1 MFLASRG
8 AILNDFD
15 IKYSISKSPDNV
27 DDLLKSILFLSD
39 DGTLL
44 IYEGL
49 LGDLSSHQSLN
60 KSSLT
65 T

>member
-15 IKYSISKSPDNV
+15 IKCSILKCPDNV

-49 LGDLSSHQSLN
+49 LGDLSSHQPLN